1 MTRSSRTPR
10 RLVVGDDT
18 FLWSVRHEH
27 HDEEGRYEDCREVLT
42 VRRPGALGRLL
53 VVFEGG
59 PDHLVP
65 DGRIPS
71 GAVGAAHG
79 PWLNLHEPGTV
90 RALLDEARARGC
102 RIAGDGTEQVD
113 GWSLFDTVAVGRQSH
128 GDG

>member
-27 HDEEGRYEDCREVLT
+27 HGDEGRYEDCREVLT
-42 VRRPGALGRLL
+42 VRRPGALGRLQ
-53 VVFEGG
+53 VVFEGS

-65 DGRIPS
+65 DGRTPS
-71 GAVGAAHG
+71 GEVGTAHG

-102 RIAGDGTEQVD
+102 RVSGDGTELVD
-113 GWSLFDTVAVGRQSH
+113 GWALFATVAAAGSGH
-128 GDG
+128 G